1 MAGNVYGYVRVSTAS
16 QHDDRQRLAMT
27 EFGIQEENI
36 FADKQSGKDFS
47 RPAYKILMTKL
58 LTGDVLVIQNI
69 DRLGRNY
76 SEILKEWRIIT
87 EEKGVAIVVLE
98 MPLLDT
104 RNKYENDITGKLI
117 SNIVLQLFS
126 YVSQREREMNIERT
140 KQGIEAAKAR
150 GVQFGRKRI
159 EKPAMFEQILLKW
172 QQGEFSE
179 RMAAKLLGVSR
190 PTFHKWVHE

>member
-27 EFGIQEENI
+27 EFGIPEENI
-36 FADKQSGKDFS
+36 YADKQSGKDFF

-58 LTGDVLVIQNI
+58 LAGDVLVIQNI

-87 EEKGVAIVVLE
+87 EEKEVAIVVLE

-104 RNKYENDITGKLI
+104 RNKYKNDITGKLI

-126 YVSQREREMNIERT
+126 YVAQREREMNIERT
-140 KQGIEAAKAR
+140 KQGIEAARAR

-179 RMAAKLLGVSR
+179 RMAAKMLGVSR

>member
-27 EFGIQEENI
+27 EFGIQGENI

-47 RPAYKILMTKL
+47 RPAYKILMRKL

-126 YVSQREREMNIERT
+126 YVAQREREMNIERT

-179 RMAAKLLGVSR
+179 RMAAKMLGVSR